1 MFRKVLILAECWW
14 SNWSISAELVV
25 SSSGAHLLIWSGLD
39 WCWHEN
45 DSLSYFRENR
55 FSYYEM
61 GQIITVHC
69 VPQNEMYNIH
79 YTIYKFSRK
88 YFIKSLVL
96 TLQLPLFLQFMQPQ
110 DTSYLPKVFAYTT
123 TCSGIYGRTQS
134 PCLNSSKT
142 CKFYNH
148 EFLGR
153 NQGFVSNL
161 RICFLRSNLLKV

>member
-1 MFRKVLILAECWW
+1 M
-14 SNWSISAELVV
+14 V

-45 DSLSYFRENR
+45 DSLSYFRENI

-69 VPQNEMYNIH
+69 VPKNV
-79 YTIYKFSRK
+79 TYKNNFVS
-88 YFIKSLVL
+88 SLVL
-96 TLQLPLFLQFMQPQ
+96 TPQLPLFLQFMQPQ

-142 CKFYNH
+142 CKFYKH

>member
-14 SNWSISAELVV
+14 SNWSISAELMV

-69 VPQNEMYNIH
+69 VPQNEMYNIQ
-79 YTIYKFSRK
+79 YTNFHENISLNL
-88 YFIKSLVL
+88 YFWPSNCM
-96 TLQLPLFLQFMQPQ
+96 PLFLQFMQPQ

-142 CKFYNH
+142 CKFYKH

-161 RICFLRSNLLKV
+161 RICLLRLNLLKV